1 MWLRSKKAA
10 LQLIEIYMKQPIW
23 RWSEAGES
31 PQEGGKLSVPRL
43 YPMERTRQAIDLLMK
58 QKRNNVINMVK
69 RRHNKRDQVLDQLYR
84 EHSSYLRQ
92 FLKFRLDSS
101 EDHEDVVQD
110 VFLRLARMDDLAE
123 KVGTECNNPRAYI
136 FTIANNIV
144 VDLIRKKIV
153 RRPHDVGQLE
163 QIPEVEVSITPEVQV
178 ESAQE
183 LEIAKQ
189 IILGLSPRVQR
200 AFVLSRFYF
209 KSYKQI
215 SDEMGV
221 PVKRVEKYIAK
232 ALTKLRDMVETE

>member
-1 MWLRSKKAA
+1 
-10 LQLIEIYMKQPIW
+10 
-23 RWSEAGES
+23 
-31 PQEGGKLSVPRL
+31 
-43 YPMERTRQAIDLLMK
+43 MK
-58 QKRNNVINMVK
+58 QKRHNVINMVK

-92 FLKFRLDSS
+92 FLKFRLDSD

-110 VFLRLARMDDLAE
+110 VFLRLARMDNLAE
-123 KVGTECNNPRAYI
+123 QVGTDCNNPRAYI

-163 QIPEVEVSITPEVQV
+163 QIPEVEVSITPEVQA